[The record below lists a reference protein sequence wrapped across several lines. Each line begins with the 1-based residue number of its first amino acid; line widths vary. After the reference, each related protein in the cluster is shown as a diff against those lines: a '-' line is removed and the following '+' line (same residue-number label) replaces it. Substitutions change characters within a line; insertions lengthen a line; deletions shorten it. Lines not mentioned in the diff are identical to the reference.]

1 MKQRE
6 AYCSWAEHR
15 ICLIALAELPQFVFS
30 KRVDRTIFCETKHKN
45 TTFAVIII
53 IIITTQL

>member
-6 AYCSWAEHR
+6 AYCSWAEHS

-30 KRVDRTIFCETKHKN
+30 KGVDRTIFCETKQKN

-53 IIITTQL
+53 IITQL